1 MVRNL
6 TIIILMIMVVIF
18 VGCSTHIHTIG
29 DGASGNDKDVKRQ
42 WYVAFGLATL
52 NEVDTRE
59 MAGEAENYEIKTQTT
74 FIDGLIGVLTYS
86 LISPRT
92 VTVTK

>member
-1 MVRNL
+1 MRHL
-6 TIIILMIMVVIF
+6 MITILMITVVIF
-18 VGCSTHIHTIG
+18 AGCSTHIHTIG
-29 DGASGNDKDVKRQ
+29 DGASGNNKEVKRQ
-42 WYVAFGLATL
+42 WYVAYGLATL

-59 MAGEAENYEIKTQTT
+59 MAGEAENYEIKTQKT